1 MTRGV
6 EGGMVEVD
14 RGRWRAG
21 KGDRL
26 LCPQG
31 GGIWSR
37 TPVERASNC
46 RAWALGVWTCLMLLA
61 GVARAQPL
69 EGREIVV
76 GLPRNYQAR
85 GLVVELADG
94 SRDGFARRVME
105 EVAKATGLK
114 VRFVNL
120 VEEDHVALLE
130 AGEVDVLASISVQD
144 LRLDRVAYSGP
155 LMVARGVALS
165 RKDGPAVGSAQ
176 DLVGRRLVVATSGI
190 GHSWSVARGLNVKP
204 CGGVKAA
211 VQEVMAGRGDH
222 VISLEPA
229 IRQVLEQERIT
240 GMRLDV
246 IEDAGLSRVF
256 AMGCRKAD
264 TALLSELNRG
274 LGIIE
279 DSGVF
284 DDLYAEWVEPYQ
296 PRQAPAVVRRD
307 RALRVGALLLGLALL
322 GLATAV
328 VMLVRARRQ
337 ANAVRA
343 SEQRYELLSQAM
355 PGLVLVEL
363 RRTGGSRETQ
373 WSGRNLA
380 GWQRD
385 FPDTDFADASGE
397 GLRRWVHPEDVERF
411 KAASVAALEEVSRLD
426 IEFRARDAGGAD
438 HWIHCVRVPV
448 RHAEGVL
455 WQTVLMDV
463 TELRSTE
470 AALREGEERYRAFVR
485 QSSEGVWRLGLRRPI
500 QSRAGPEEQVE
511 ELLEV
516 GYIAECNDAMARA
529 HGYERAEDLIGVPLR
544 SLLPPSVPGNREF
557 LAAFVRSRYRLTNVD
572 SREQTASG
580 ELREFSNS
588 LVAELEDG
596 VLQGAWATQRDITDQ
611 RVAERALAASE
622 YRLRQVLDNAP
633 NVATQGYDERG
644 RVVFWN
650 RASERLYGWSEAE
663 AVGRELGELIL
674 TQAEAESFLAGL
686 AKLDEGSPPEAPVQI
701 QFRRRDGST
710 GWLLSSLFVIRLAD
724 GTKQF
729 VCMDVDITDRVRE
742 AEEKVALE
750 RRVQQ
755 VQRLEGL
762 GTLAGGIA
770 HDFNNLLVG
779 ILGGA
784 TAARAL
790 APPESDQDHLLAT
803 VQAASQRA
811 KDLVTQLLAYAGKSD
826 APSEPVEVCEVVR
839 GTMRLARTSFG
850 AGVQIRDLIEPGGA
864 WVLASGAQLF
874 QIATNLIT
882 NAYESLQGLPGTIS
896 VRVCREGLTAGAL
909 AQMVGAAEAAEGEYV
924 RIEVADTGKGIPP
937 EEVARVFEPFYSTK
951 PSGRGLGL
959 SAVLG
964 IVRTLGGAIRVES
977 TPGLGTSFCVFLP
990 LTGPGPVRSA
1000 TTATPTLHG
1009 KPGRRVLIVD
1019 DEPLVR
1025 EVATTALR
1033 LTGFEVES
1041 VESGETA
1048 ESVVAANPTRFDGV
1062 LLDLMMP
1069 GIDGLETLK
1078 RLRRLNPDLAVV
1090 LTSGVPIRGEDGGV
1104 LSHPRTWMLPKPFD
1118 IDGLVTAIGLAAS
1131 GVGHDG

>member
-1 MTRGV
+1 MEPDPV
-6 EGGMVEVD
+6 KQGMF
-14 RGRWRAG
+14 
-21 KGDRL
+21 
-26 LCPQG
+26 
-31 GGIWSR
+31 
-37 TPVERASNC
+37 ERVWIAV
-46 RAWALGVWTCLMLLA
+46 AWALVALA
-61 GVARAQPL
+61 AGLARAQPL
-69 EGREIVV
+69 EGREFVV
-76 GLPRNYQAR
+76 GLPQNFRAR

-94 SRDGFARRVME
+94 TRDGFARRVVE
-105 EVAKATGLK
+105 EVAKVTGLK

-120 VEEDHVALLE
+120 DGEDHVAVLE
-130 AGEVDVLASISVQD
+130 SGEVDVLASISVQD

-155 LMVARGVALS
+155 LMVARGVAAS
-165 RKDGPAVGSAQ
+165 RKDGAPVAAPQ
-176 DLVGRRLVVATSGI
+176 DLVGRRLAVATNGI
-190 GHSWSVARGLNVKP
+190 GHSWSVARGLDPKV
-204 CGGVKAA
+204 CASVREALL
-211 VQEVMAGRGDH
+211 EVRDGRADH
-222 VISLEPA
+222 VISMEPA
-229 IRQVLEQERIT
+229 IRQVMEQERIT
-240 GMRLDV
+240 GMRVDP
-246 IEDAGLSRVF
+246 IEDSGLSRVF
-256 AMGCRKAD
+256 AMGCRKND
-264 TALLSELNRG
+264 TALLSQLNRG

-279 DSGVF
+279 DNGVF

-296 PRQAPAVVRRD
+296 PRQAPPLVRRD
-307 RALRVGALLLGLALL
+307 RALRVGAVLLGLALL
-322 GLATAV
+322 GLAAAM

-343 SEQRYELLSQAM
+343 SEQRYALLAQAM

-363 RRTGGSRETQ
+363 HRSDGTRESR
-373 WSGRNLA
+373 WCGRDLA
-380 GWQRD
+380 GWEKD
-385 FPDTDFADASGE
+385 FPGADFAEPGSE
-397 GLRRWVHPEDVERF
+397 GLRKWVHPGDVERF
-411 KAASVAALEEVSRLD
+411 TAASSAALERVSRLD
-426 IEFRARDAGGAD
+426 IEFRVRDAKGEI

-448 RHAEGVL
+448 RRDEGVL
-455 WQTVLMDV
+455 WQTVMMCV
-463 TELRSTE
+463 TELRSAE
-470 AALREGEERYRAFVR
+470 AAVREGEARYRAFVR
-485 QSSEGVWRLGLRRPI
+485 QCSEGVWRLGLKRPI
-500 QSRAGPEEQVE
+500 RTRLGVEEQVE

-516 GYIAECNDAMARA
+516 GYLAECNDAMARA
-529 HGYERAEDLIGVPLR
+529 HGYGRAEDLIGVSLR
-544 SLLPPSVPGNREF
+544 SLMPPNVPGNREF
-557 LAAFVRSRYRLTNVD
+557 LAGFVRSSYRLSNVD

-588 LVAELEDG
+588 LVAEVEDG

-611 RVAERALAASE
+611 REAERALAASE
-622 YRLRQVLDNAP
+622 FRLRQVLDKAP

-650 RASERLYGWSEAE
+650 KASERMYGWKETE

-674 TQAEAESFLAGL
+674 SPEEAAAFLASL
-686 AKLDEGSPPEAPVQI
+686 AALDDGIAPTPPAQT
-701 QFRRRDGST
+701 QFRRKDGTT

-729 VCMDVDITDRVRE
+729 VCMDVDITDRVKE
-742 AEEKVALE
+742 AEEKAALE

-790 APPESDQDHLLAT
+790 SLRGSDQDQLLET

-850 AGVQIRDLIEPGGA
+850 PGVQIRELIEPGGT
-864 WVLASGAQLF
+864 WVLASGAQVF

-882 NAYESLQGLPGTIS
+882 NAYEALQGLSGTIS
-896 VRVCREGLTAGAL
+896 VRVCAERLSAATLAPMIGAG
-909 AQMVGAAEAAEGEYV
+909 EASEGEYV
-924 RIEVADTGKGIPP
+924 RIEVADTGKGMEA
-937 EEVARVFEPFYSTK
+937 EELARVFEPFYSTK

-964 IVRTLGGAIRVES
+964 IVRTLRGAIRVES
-977 TPGLGTSFCVFLP
+977 SPGLGTSFCVFLP
-990 LTGPGPVRSA
+990 LSGERPRKRNLETVAPAASS
-1000 TTATPTLHG
+1000 
-1009 KPGRRVLIVD
+1009 PGRRVLVVD

-1041 VESGETA
+1041 VESGEEA
-1048 ESVVAANPTRFDGV
+1048 ESVVRANPTRFDGV

-1069 GIDGLETLK
+1069 GIDGLETLR
-1078 RLRRLNPDLAVV
+1078 RLRRVNPDLAVV
-1090 LTSGVPIRGEDGGV
+1090 LTSGVPIRGEAGAV
-1104 LSHPRTWMLPKPFD
+1104 LRQPRTWMLPKPFD
-1118 IDGLVTAIGLAAS
+1118 IDGLVNAIGLAATGAGH
-1131 GVGHDG
+1131 GV